1 MKAGFLAGLAAAL
14 IAASLPVAA
23 RAQTAPDQVVVRAIH
38 NEAELSY
45 AGFLRSYAQLYQLLP
60 PEPRHIDL
68 FDRILFTRL
77 SPAEQEAFTSPTWAI
92 AVVSH
97 SRDIEIPIVRGG
109 YFLLPYDRVAME
121 EDAKIMFN
129 AHTQDGVLGLAVGL
143 RTQPGAVIHA
153 ADLATALKEANSFHD
168 KAIKTPLYKGTVHFN
183 AIKACFGTTGG
194 DMVIARGAGSKS
206 TLGICTLYVPAAG
219 DVATDAE
226 ISFSAEPEI
235 VLLLPV
241 QQ

>member
-1 MKAGFLAGLAAAL
+1 MKAALFAGLVATLAAA
-14 IAASLPVAA
+14 ALPVAA
-23 RAQTAPDQVVVRAIH
+23 CAQTTPDRVVVRAIH

-77 SPAEQEAFTSPTWAI
+77 TPAEQEEFVSPTWAI

-109 YFLLPYDRVAME
+109 YFLLPYDHVAME

-143 RTQPGAVIHA
+143 RTEPGAVIHA
-153 ADLATALKEANSFHD
+153 ADLVTALKEANSFHD

-183 AIKACFGTTGG
+183 AIKACFGTTHGN
-194 DMVIARGAGSKS
+194 MLIARGAGSTS
-206 TLGICTLYVPAAG
+206 TLGICTLYVPADT
-219 DVATDAE
+219 DVATNAD
-226 ISFSAEPEI
+226 ISFTAEPDI

-241 QQ
+241 QK